1 MILFFM
7 LVNEI
12 YISNFVIY
20 VILIFVLVLVFG
32 IYRIILV
39 NFKFKCLINEL
50 DFYNWYFDN
59 RFIKMELMR
68 VIKSSF
74 CEFYIVVWRYLWIEW
89 RVIFREVVVLLM
101 IRLCSFCLMW

>member
-7 LVNEI
+7 LLNEI

-50 DFYNWYFDN
+50 DFYN
-59 RFIKMELMR
+59 
-68 VIKSSF
+68 
-74 CEFYIVVWRYLWIEW
+74 
-89 RVIFREVVVLLM
+89 
-101 IRLCSFCLMW
+101 

>member
-20 VILIFVLVLVFG
+20 VILIFVYCISVSIVFG

-39 NFKFKCLINEL
+39 NFKFKCLISEL
-50 DFYNWYFDN
+50 DFYN
-59 RFIKMELMR
+59 
-68 VIKSSF
+68 
-74 CEFYIVVWRYLWIEW
+74 
-89 RVIFREVVVLLM
+89 
-101 IRLCSFCLMW
+101 